1 MAEQKK
7 FPALLFDTRSIQ
19 RYIYSGNKLRTN
31 IGASFIVDR
40 LFDDILIDGVLK
52 KMFRADKFPSDPTWE
67 ASRDSIEPW
76 ANFDHCCVAYVGGG
90 NALLLFNPSKE
101 DRRVTFGRA
110 PGLEG
115 RRRAWGSDD

>member
-1 MAEQKK
+1 MAEMKK

-52 KMFRADKFPSDPTWE
+52 EMFRADKFPSDDIWD
-67 ASRDSIEPW
+67 ASRDTIEPW
-76 ANFDHCCVAYVGGG
+76 TNFEHCAMLCCFLIRRRKIGALRSSRILRANFWWSVRG
-90 NALLLFNPSKE
+90 
-101 DRRVTFGRA
+101 
-110 PGLEG
+110 
-115 RRRAWGSDD
+115 